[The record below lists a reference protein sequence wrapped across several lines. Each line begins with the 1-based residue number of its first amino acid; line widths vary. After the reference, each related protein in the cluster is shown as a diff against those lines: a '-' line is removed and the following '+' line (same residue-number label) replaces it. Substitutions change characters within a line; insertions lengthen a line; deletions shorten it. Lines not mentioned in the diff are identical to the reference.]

1 LYLDSGTSGQLGPK
15 WKGGIANIPW
25 GLIKNQALFSCHKT
39 DKEEKRMAK
48 NEPNKPNEV
57 KTAPAQEAT
66 AEEKNTPAPMPEIGG
81 EAPTPEKT
89 AKETA
94 APPHENEAVLHE
106 ADKYKPEEP
115 TPIDIPAP
123 GDVVVSFDKI
133 NEIVS
138 GKQSAVKEAEQTV
151 PEKQEMG
158 KSAPPEKKTEPE
170 KTGPDKGKENEPE
183 TADKKLKSRSQKTT
197 EKVDKKPIHPAKQEK
212 GTKAVKS
219 EKLDK
224 PKQAVEIGGGAS
236 ASLQATEQTQQETP
250 PPVPEQPPEPKEAP
264 RPGEQEQIVYLNLSE
279 LFAFKDHPFQVRNDE
294 EMAAM
299 VESVKDKGVTQPAI
313 VRPREDGGY
322 EIVSGHR
329 RQKASELAG
338 FADMPCIIRNMTD
351 EQAITQMVEDN
362 TNQRENILPSERA
375 KALQMQLEAI
385 KKQGA
390 RTGNGQRSN
399 EVVAERNKM
408 TVKQVQRYIKLNE
421 LVPDLIKMV
430 DEKKI
435 AFTPAVE
442 LAFIKPKNQRYI
454 AIAIE
459 GQQSAPSLSQAQRM
473 RDLDQKK
480 LLNPD
485 VIDGIMLEEKKEAD
499 KVIISSQEL
508 SQYFGKEKTPREMK
522 DTIMKLLEE
531 NKAKLKEVSAPQKK
545 AEQEK

>member
-1 LYLDSGTSGQLGPK
+1 
-15 WKGGIANIPW
+15 
-25 GLIKNQALFSCHKT
+25 
-39 DKEEKRMAK
+39 MAK
-48 NEPNKPNEV
+48 NEPNKPDEV
-57 KTAPAQEAT
+57 KTAPAQETT

-89 AKETA
+89 VKETA
-94 APPHENEAVLHE
+94 ALPHEDGAASDK
-106 ADKYKPEEP
+106 ADKDRSEEP

-138 GKQSAVKEAEQTV
+138 GKQPAIKEAEQTA
-151 PEKQEMG
+151 PEKQEMK
-158 KSAPPEKKTEPE
+158 KSAPPEKKAEPE
-170 KTGPDKGKENEPE
+170 KPAPDKTKGNEPKRVDSKPKSHQPKAAE
-183 TADKKLKSRSQKTT
+183 KADNKLSR
-197 EKVDKKPIHPAKQEK
+197 PAKQEK
-212 GTKAVKS
+212 QA
-219 EKLDK
+219 EAIQADK
-224 PKQAVEIGGGAS
+224 PTKQKRAAGIGGGS
-236 ASLQATEQTQQETP
+236 VSGKSTEQPKQETP
-250 PPVPEQPPEPKEAP
+250 PPVPEQPPEPREAP

-338 FADMPCIIRNMTD
+338 FTDMPCIIRNMTD

-385 KKQGA
+385 KRQGA

>member
-1 LYLDSGTSGQLGPK
+1 M
-15 WKGGIANIPW
+15 AN
-25 GLIKNQALFSCHKT
+25 
-39 DKEEKRMAK
+39 
-48 NEPNKPNEV
+48 NEPNKPDEV
-57 KTAPAQEAT
+57 KTTPAQEVK
-66 AEEKNTPAPMPEIGG
+66 AEEKAVPAKPPAVGDETPAPEKPVEKAASQDIGKDG
-81 EAPTPEKT
+81 LE
-89 AKETA
+89 
-94 APPHENEAVLHE
+94 PPIPVN
-106 ADKYKPEEP
+106 
-115 TPIDIPAP
+115 IPAP

-133 NEIVS
+133 NEIS
-138 GKQSAVKEAEQTV
+138 GKQAVVKEAEQAAPV
-151 PEKQEMG
+151 NPQLEKSGPGDKKAEPD
-158 KSAPPEKKTEPE
+158 KS
-170 KTGPDKGKENEPE
+170 GPDKTKGNEPK
-183 TADKKLKSRSQKTT
+183 TADSKPKSHQPKAA
-197 EKVDKKPIHPAKQEK
+197 EKVDKKPFRPAKQ
-212 GTKAVKS
+212 G
-219 EKLDK
+219 
-224 PKQAVEIGGGAS
+224 KQAKTTKVDTPAKQKQSAGIGGGSVSGKS
-236 ASLQATEQTQQETP
+236 AEQPKQETP
-250 PPVPEQPPEPKEAP
+250 RPAPVQPPEPKEAP
-264 RPGEQEQIVYLNLSE
+264 RPGEKEQIVYLNLAE
-279 LFAFKDHPFQVRNDE
+279 LHAFKDHPFQVRNDE

-338 FADMPCIIRNMTD
+338 YADMPCIIRNMTD

-362 TNQRENILPSERA
+362 TNQRENILPSERV

-421 LVPDLIKMV
+421 LVPDLMKMV

-442 LAFIKPKNQRYI
+442 LAFIAPKNQRYI
-454 AIAIE
+454 AVAIE
-459 GQQSAPSLSQAQRM
+459 GQQSAPSLSQSQRM
-473 RDLDQKK
+473 RELDGKK

-485 VIDGIMLEEKKEAD
+485 VIDGIMLEEKKEVD
-499 KVIISSQEL
+499 KVILSSQEL

-531 NKAKLKEVSAPQKK
+531 NKDKLKDISAPEKK
-545 AEQEK
+545 TEQEK

>member
-1 LYLDSGTSGQLGPK
+1 
-15 WKGGIANIPW
+15 
-25 GLIKNQALFSCHKT
+25 
-39 DKEEKRMAK
+39 MAK
-48 NEPNKPNEV
+48 NELNKPEEV

-66 AEEKNTPAPMPEIGG
+66 AEEKSTPAPTPEIGG
-81 EAPTPEKT
+81 EAPAPEKT
-89 AKETA
+89 DEETA
-94 APPHENEAVLHE
+94 ALPHEDEAALHE
-106 ADKYKPEEP
+106 TDKDRPEIP

-123 GDVVVSFDKI
+123 SDVVVPFDKI
-133 NEIVS
+133 NEIIS
-138 GKQSAVKEAEQTV
+138 GKQAAVKEAEQTA
-151 PEKQEMG
+151 PEKQESE
-158 KSAPPEKKTEPE
+158 KSVPAEKKTEPE
-170 KTGPDKGKENEPE
+170 KSTPDKRTENEPK
-183 TADKKLKSRSQKTT
+183 TADSKPKSRSQKTT
-197 EKVDKKPIHPAKQEK
+197 EKVGEKPSRPLKQEK
-212 GTKAVKS
+212 AKTVKP
-219 EKLDK
+219 EKPNK
-224 PKQAVEIGGGAS
+224 PKQAAEIGGGAS
-236 ASLQATEQTQQETP
+236 ASPQATEQAQQETP
-250 PPVPEQPPEPKEAP
+250 SPTPELPPEPREAP

-279 LFAFKDHPFQVRNDE
+279 LYAFKDHPFQVRNDE

-442 LAFIKPKNQRYI
+442 LAFIAPKSQRYI

-522 DTIMKLLEE
+522 DTIIKLLEE
-531 NKAKLKEVSAPQKK
+531 NKAKMKEVSAPQKK

>member
-1 LYLDSGTSGQLGPK
+1 
-15 WKGGIANIPW
+15 
-25 GLIKNQALFSCHKT
+25 
-39 DKEEKRMAK
+39 M
-48 NEPNKPNEV
+48 
-57 KTAPAQEAT
+57 
-66 AEEKNTPAPMPEIGG
+66 
-81 EAPTPEKT
+81 
-89 AKETA
+89 
-94 APPHENEAVLHE
+94 
-106 ADKYKPEEP
+106 
-115 TPIDIPAP
+115 
-123 GDVVVSFDKI
+123 VVSFDKI

-138 GKQSAVKEAEQTV
+138 GKQAAVKEAEQTA
-151 PEKQEMG
+151 PEKQEIEKSTPTDKKAQPEKPGTDKAKENEKEKADSKPKSCPPKAAEKADKRPPRPTKQEKQPNATIADKSTEQKQVASISGGSVSG
-158 KSAPPEKKTEPE
+158 KSAEQP
-170 KTGPDKGKENEPE
+170 
-183 TADKKLKSRSQKTT
+183 
-197 EKVDKKPIHPAKQEK
+197 KQEL
-212 GTKAVKS
+212 T
-219 EKLDK
+219 
-224 PKQAVEIGGGAS
+224 
-236 ASLQATEQTQQETP
+236 
-250 PPVPEQPPEPKEAP
+250 PEPREAP
-264 RPGEQEQIVYLNLSE
+264 RLGEQEQIVYLNLSE

-299 VESVKDKGVTQPAI
+299 GGSVKDKGVTPPAI

-362 TNQRENILPSERA
+362 TNHRENILPSERA

-442 LAFIKPKNQRYI
+442 LAFIAPKSQRYI

-485 VIDGIMLEEKKEAD
+485 VIDGIMLEEKKEVD

>member
-1 LYLDSGTSGQLGPK
+1 
-15 WKGGIANIPW
+15 
-25 GLIKNQALFSCHKT
+25 
-39 DKEEKRMAK
+39 MAK

-138 GKQSAVKEAEQTV
+138 GKQTAAKEAEHAS
-151 PEKQEMG
+151 PKKQGAE
-158 KSAPPEKKTEPE
+158 KSAPADKKAEPE
-170 KTGPDKGKENEPE
+170 KPGPEKGKSNEPKTADSKPKAHQPKAAE
-183 TADKKLKSRSQKTT
+183 KADKKPTR
-197 EKVDKKPIHPAKQEK
+197 PAKQEK
-212 GTKAVKS
+212 AKAVKS
-219 EKLDK
+219 EKPQK
-224 PKQAVEIGGGAS
+224 PKQTGEIGGGAS
-236 ASLQATEQTQQETP
+236 DSPQATEQAQQKTP
-250 PPVPEQPPEPKEAP
+250 SPAPELSPEPREAP

-338 FADMPCIIRNMTD
+338 FTDMPCIIRNMTD

-385 KKQGA
+385 KRQGA

-421 LVPDLIKMV
+421 LVPDLMKMV

-442 LAFIKPKNQRYI
+442 LAFITPKNQRYI

>member
-1 LYLDSGTSGQLGPK
+1 
-15 WKGGIANIPW
+15 
-25 GLIKNQALFSCHKT
+25 
-39 DKEEKRMAK
+39 MAK
-48 NEPNKPNEV
+48 NEPNKPEEV
-57 KTAPAQEAT
+57 NPAPAQEAT
-66 AEEKNTPAPMPEIGG
+66 AEEKSTPAPMPEIGG
-81 EAPTPEKT
+81 EAPAPEKT
-89 AKETA
+89 AEKTA
-94 APPHENEAVLHE
+94 ELFHEDGATPEK
-106 ADKYKPEEP
+106 ADNDRQEEP
-115 TPIDIPAP
+115 TPIDIPYP

-138 GKQSAVKEAEQTV
+138 GKQAAVKEAEQTA
-151 PEKQEMG
+151 PEKKESE
-158 KSAPPEKKTEPE
+158 KSAPTEKKAEPE
-170 KTGPDKGKENEPE
+170 KTAPDKRTENELK
-183 TADKKLKSRSQKTT
+183 TADKKPKSRSQKTT
-197 EKVDKKPIHPAKQEK
+197 EKVDEKPSRPVKQEK
-212 GTKAVKS
+212 AKTVKP
-219 EKLDK
+219 EKPDK
-224 PKQAVEIGGGAS
+224 PKQAAEIGGGAS
-236 ASLQATEQTQQETP
+236 ASPQAAEPAKQEAP
-250 PPVPEQPPEPKEAP
+250 SPAPELPPELKEAP

-338 FADMPCIIRNMTD
+338 FTDMPCIIRNMTD

-421 LVPDLIKMV
+421 LVPDLKKMV

-442 LAFIKPKNQRYI
+442 LAFITPKSQRYI

-473 RDLDQKK
+473 RDLDHKK

-531 NKAKLKEVSAPQKK
+531 NKTKLKEVSTPQKK

>member
-1 LYLDSGTSGQLGPK
+1 
-15 WKGGIANIPW
+15 
-25 GLIKNQALFSCHKT
+25 
-39 DKEEKRMAK
+39 MAK
-48 NEPNKPNEV
+48 NEPNKPEEV
-57 KTAPAQEAT
+57 KIAPIQEAT
-66 AEEKNTPAPMPEIGG
+66 ADEKSTPAPMPEIGG
-81 EAPTPEKT
+81 EASAPEKT
-89 AKETA
+89 AEETA
-94 APPHENEAVLHE
+94 ALPHEDGAVLHGT
-106 ADKYKPEEP
+106 DKDRPEIP

-123 GDVVVSFDKI
+123 GDVVVPFDKI
-133 NEIVS
+133 NEIIS
-138 GKQSAVKEAEQTV
+138 GKQAAVKEVEQTA
-151 PEKQEMG
+151 PEKQESE
-158 KSAPPEKKTEPE
+158 KSVPAEKKTEPE
-170 KTGPDKGKENEPE
+170 KTAPDKRTENEPK
-183 TADKKLKSRSQKTT
+183 TADSKPKSRSQKTT
-197 EKVDKKPIHPAKQEK
+197 EKADEKPSRPAKQEK
-212 GTKAVKS
+212 AKAVKP
-219 EKLDK
+219 EKPDK
-224 PKQAVEIGGGAS
+224 PKQAAEIGNGAS
-236 ASLQATEQTQQETP
+236 ASPQAAEPAKQETP
-250 PPVPEQPPEPKEAP
+250 PPAPELPPEPKEAP
-264 RPGEQEQIVYLNLSE
+264 RPDEQEQIVYLNLSE
-279 LFAFKDHPFQVRNDE
+279 LYAFKDHPFQVRNDE

-313 VRPREDGGY
+313 VRPREDGSY

-338 FADMPCIIRNMTD
+338 FTDMPCIIRNMTD

-385 KKQGA
+385 KRQGA

-442 LAFIKPKNQRYI
+442 LAFITPKSQRYI

>member
-1 LYLDSGTSGQLGPK
+1 
-15 WKGGIANIPW
+15 
-25 GLIKNQALFSCHKT
+25 
-39 DKEEKRMAK
+39 MAK
-48 NEPNKPNEV
+48 NEPNKPEEV
-57 KTAPAQEAT
+57 KTAPAQET
-66 AEEKNTPAPMPEIGG
+66 TTEEKSTLTPMPEISG
-81 EAPTPEKT
+81 EAPVPEKT
-89 AKETA
+89 AEETA
-94 APPHENEAVLHE
+94 ALPHEDGAALHE
-106 ADKYKPEEP
+106 SDKNRPEVP
-115 TPIDIPAP
+115 TSIDIPAP

-138 GKQSAVKEAEQTV
+138 GKQAAVKEAEQTA
-151 PEKQEMG
+151 PEKLEVE
-158 KSAPPEKKTEPE
+158 KSAPTEKTAKPE
-170 KTGPDKGKENEPE
+170 KTSPNKKNDSKSKTAEK
-183 TADKKLKSRSQKTT
+183 ADKKPSR
-197 EKVDKKPIHPAKQEK
+197 PAKQEK
-212 GTKAVKS
+212 APKAVKP
-219 EKLDK
+219 EKPDK
-224 PKQAVEIGGGAS
+224 PKQAAEIGGRAS
-236 ASLQATEQTQQETP
+236 AFPQATEQAQQETP
-250 PPVPEQPPEPKEAP
+250 PPTPELPPEPREAP

-279 LFAFKDHPFQVRNDE
+279 LYAFKDHPFQVRNDE

-338 FADMPCIIRNMTD
+338 FTDMPCIIRNMTD

-421 LVPDLIKMV
+421 LVPDLMKMV

-442 LAFIKPKNQRYI
+442 LAFIAPKNQRYI

-508 SQYFGKEKTPREMK
+508 SQYFSKEKTPREMK

-531 NKAKLKEVSAPQKK
+531 NKTKLKEVSAPQKK
-545 AEQEK
+545 AKQEK

>member
-1 LYLDSGTSGQLGPK
+1 
-15 WKGGIANIPW
+15 
-25 GLIKNQALFSCHKT
+25 
-39 DKEEKRMAK
+39 MAK
-48 NEPNKPNEV
+48 NKPNKPDEV

-66 AEEKNTPAPMPEIGG
+66 AEAKSTPAPMPEIGG

-89 AKETA
+89 AEESA
-94 APPHENEAVLHE
+94 ALPHEDGATPHE
-106 ADKYKPEEP
+106 ADKDGPEAP
-115 TPIDIPAP
+115 DPINIPSP

-138 GKQSAVKEAEQTV
+138 GKQAAAKDTEQT
-151 PEKQEMG
+151 
-158 KSAPPEKKTEPE
+158 APTDKTAEPE
-170 KTGPDKGKENEPE
+170 KPGRKPKGRPPKTAEK
-183 TADKKLKSRSQKTT
+183 ADKKPARS
-197 EKVDKKPIHPAKQEK
+197 VKQEK
-212 GTKAVKS
+212 APKVVKS
-219 EKLDK
+219 EKEDK
-224 PKQAVEIGGGAS
+224 QKQAAEVGGGGGLAS
-236 ASLQATEQTQQETP
+236 PKATKQAQPETP
-250 PPVPEQPPEPKEAP
+250 PPAPELPPESREAP

-279 LFAFKDHPFQVRNDE
+279 LYAFKDHPFQVRNDE

-338 FADMPCIIRNMTD
+338 FTDMPCIIRNMTD

-522 DTIMKLLEE
+522 DTIIKLLEE
-531 NKAKLKEVSAPQKK
+531 NKEKLKEVSAPQKK

>member
-1 LYLDSGTSGQLGPK
+1 
-15 WKGGIANIPW
+15 
-25 GLIKNQALFSCHKT
+25 
-39 DKEEKRMAK
+39 MAK
-48 NEPNKPNEV
+48 NEPNKPDEV
-57 KTAPAQEAT
+57 KTAPAQETT

-89 AKETA
+89 VKETVALLHEDGA
-94 APPHENEAVLHE
+94 APDK
-106 ADKYKPEEP
+106 ADKDRPEEP
-115 TPIDIPAP
+115 TPIDIPGP

-138 GKQSAVKEAEQTV
+138 GKQAALKEAEQTT
-151 PEKQEMG
+151 PEKQEVE
-158 KSAPPEKKTEPE
+158 KSAPTENKAEPE
-170 KTGPDKGKENEPE
+170 KPGMDKGTENEPK
-183 TADKKLKSRSQKTT
+183 TADKKFKSRSQKAT
-197 EKVDKKPIHPAKQEK
+197 EKTDKKPTRAAKQEK
-212 GTKAVKS
+212 APKAIKP

-224 PKQAVEIGGGAS
+224 PKQAVEVGGGAS
-236 ASLQATEQTQQETP
+236 ASPQATEQAQQETP
-250 PPVPEQPPEPKEAP
+250 PPMPEQPPEPREAP
-264 RPGEQEQIVYLNLSE
+264 RPGEQEQIVYLNLSD

-338 FADMPCIIRNMTD
+338 FADMPCIIRNMTG

-485 VIDGIMLEEKKEAD
+485 VIDGIMLEEKKEVD

-531 NKAKLKEVSAPQKK
+531 NKVKLKEVSAPQKK

>member
-1 LYLDSGTSGQLGPK
+1 
-15 WKGGIANIPW
+15 
-25 GLIKNQALFSCHKT
+25 
-39 DKEEKRMAK
+39 MAK
-48 NEPNKPNEV
+48 NEPNKPDEV
-57 KTAPAQEAT
+57 KTAPAQEVT
-66 AEEKNTPAPMPEIGG
+66 VEEKNTPAPMPEIGG
-81 EAPTPEKT
+81 ETPSPEKT
-89 AKETA
+89 AEETVSL
-94 APPHENEAVLHE
+94 PHKDKATVHESDKDRPEVL
-106 ADKYKPEEP
+106 D
-115 TPIDIPAP
+115 PIDIPAP

-138 GKQSAVKEAEQTV
+138 GKQAAVKEAEQTT
-151 PEKQEMG
+151 PEKQEAEPAD
-158 KSAPPEKKTEPE
+158 KTAKPEKASP
-170 KTGPDKGKENEPE
+170 
-183 TADKKLKSRSQKTT
+183 DKKLKAAEKT
-197 EKVDKKPIHPAKQEK
+197 DKKPTRPAKQEK
-212 GTKAVKS
+212 APKAVK
-219 EKLDK
+219 
-224 PKQAVEIGGGAS
+224 PKQGAEIGGGAS
-236 ASLQATEQTQQETP
+236 ASPQATEQAQQETP
-250 PPVPEQPPEPKEAP
+250 PPAPELPPEPREAP
-264 RPGEQEQIVYLNLSE
+264 RPGEQEQIVYLNLSK
-279 LFAFKDHPFQVRNDE
+279 LYAFKDHPFQVRNDE

-338 FADMPCIIRNMTD
+338 FTDMPCIIRNMTD

-385 KKQGA
+385 KRQGA

-459 GQQSAPSLSQAQRM
+459 GQQSTPSLSQAQRM

>member
-1 LYLDSGTSGQLGPK
+1 
-15 WKGGIANIPW
+15 
-25 GLIKNQALFSCHKT
+25 
-39 DKEEKRMAK
+39 M
-48 NEPNKPNEV
+48 EP
-57 KTAPAQEAT
+57 
-66 AEEKNTPAPMPEIGG
+66 
-81 EAPTPEKT
+81 
-89 AKETA
+89 
-94 APPHENEAVLHE
+94 
-106 ADKYKPEEP
+106 
-115 TPIDIPAP
+115 PITFNVPAP
-123 GDVVVSFDKI
+123 GDIVVSFDKI
-133 NEIVS
+133 NEIIS
-138 GKQSAVKEAEQTV
+138 
-151 PEKQEMG
+151 
-158 KSAPPEKKTEPE
+158 EKKTTEEVEQNALEKDSLTEGEVSPE
-170 KTGPDKGKENEPE
+170 KSGKEVENTPSDISAE
-183 TADKKLKSRSQKTT
+183 KSGKKTT
-197 EKVDKKPIHPAKQEK
+197 RSDKQEK
-212 GTKAVKS
+212 GSKTEKPTKDELSARGQKGAQIRKGRKQNVIDFLDGKS
-219 EKLDK
+219 PTPFPGEKTT
-224 PKQAVEIGGGAS
+224 PS
-236 ASLQATEQTQQETP
+236 SL
-250 PPVPEQPPEPKEAP
+250 PEQPKESEEAPHATEPEQPQEPKEAP
-264 RPGEQEQIVYLNLSE
+264 RSTEPEQIVYLKLSE
-279 LFAFKDHPFQVRNDE
+279 LYAFKDHPFQVRNDD

-322 EIVSGHR
+322 EMVSGHR

-338 FADMPCIIRNMTD
+338 FEDMPCIIRNLTD

-385 KKQGA
+385 KQQGV

-421 LVPDLIKMV
+421 LVPDLLKMV

-442 LAFIKPKNQRYI
+442 LAFIKPKNQKYI

-485 VIDGIMLEEKKEAD
+485 MIDGIMLEEKKEVD
-499 KVIISSQEL
+499 KVILSSQEL
-508 SQYFGKEKTPREMK
+508 GQYFGKEKTPREMK

-531 NKAKLKEVSAPQKK
+531 NKDKLKDISAPEKK
-545 AEQEK
+545 SEQEK

>member
-1 LYLDSGTSGQLGPK
+1 
-15 WKGGIANIPW
+15 
-25 GLIKNQALFSCHKT
+25 
-39 DKEEKRMAK
+39 MAK
-48 NEPNKPNEV
+48 NDPNKPDEIN
-57 KTAPAQEAT
+57 TAPQREAP
-66 AEEKNTPAPMPEIGG
+66 ADEKAAPAPMPEVGG
-81 EAPTPEKT
+81 EAPAPEMT
-89 AKETA
+89 AEEA
-94 APPHENEAVLHE
+94 AALAREGEAALHE
-106 ADKYKPEEP
+106 IGDDGLEPP
-115 TPIDIPAP
+115 TPFDIPAP
-123 GDVVVSFDKI
+123 GDVVVPFEKI

-138 GKQSAVKEAEQTV
+138 EKKAAVKEAE
-151 PEKQEMG
+151 
-158 KSAPPEKKTEPE
+158 KSGSADKTAQQD
-170 KTGPDKGKENEPE
+170 KTGPDKTKDTEQKKADTKPKNRQSKAAEK
-183 TADKKLKSRSQKTT
+183 ADKKPSR
-197 EKVDKKPIHPAKQEK
+197 PAKQEK
-212 GTKAVKS
+212 TQRPGRP
-219 EKLDK
+219 
-224 PKQAVEIGGGAS
+224 PKQKQAASIGGGDS
-236 ASLQATEQTQQETP
+236 VSSKSTEQPKQETP
-250 PPVPEQPPEPKEAP
+250 PPAPELSPEPREAP
-264 RPGEQEQIVYLNLSE
+264 RPGEKEQIVYLNLSE
-279 LFAFKDHPFQVRNDE
+279 LYAFKDHPFQVRNDD

-322 EIVSGHR
+322 EVVSGHR

-338 FADMPCIIRNMTD
+338 FADMPCIIRNLTD

-385 KKQGA
+385 KRQGA

-421 LVPDLIKMV
+421 LVPDIMKMV

-485 VIDGIMLEEKKEAD
+485 VIDGIMLEEKKEVD

-508 SQYFGKEKTPREMK
+508 SQYFGKDKTPREMK
-522 DTIMKLLEE
+522 DTILKLLEE
-531 NKAKLKEVSAPQKK
+531 NKGKLKDIATPEKK

>member
-1 LYLDSGTSGQLGPK
+1 
-15 WKGGIANIPW
+15 
-25 GLIKNQALFSCHKT
+25 
-39 DKEEKRMAK
+39 MAS
-48 NEPNKPNEV
+48 NETNKSDEV
-57 KTAPAQEAT
+57 KTTPAQEAPA
-66 AEEKNTPAPMPEIGG
+66 AEKAAPAPMPEISG
-81 EAPTPEKT
+81 EAPAPEIT
-89 AKETA
+89 AEETA
-94 APPHENEAVLHE
+94 ALAHEDKAALHE
-106 ADKYKPEEP
+106 IGVDGLEP
-115 TPIDIPAP
+115 PTTFDIPAP

-138 GKQSAVKEAEQTV
+138 GKQAAVKEAE
-151 PEKQEMG
+151 
-158 KSAPPEKKTEPE
+158 KSGSSHKKAEPE
-170 KTGPDKGKENEPE
+170 KLAPDKGKENEPKTADSKPKSRQPKATE
-183 TADKKLKSRSQKTT
+183 KADKKPSR
-197 EKVDKKPIHPAKQEK
+197 PAKQERQ
-212 GTKAVKS
+212 TKSAQA
-219 EKLDK
+219 DK
-224 PKQAVEIGGGAS
+224 PAKQKQAAGIGGGS
-236 ASLQATEQTQQETP
+236 VSGKSTEPKQETP
-250 PPVPEQPPEPKEAP
+250 PPAPVQPPEPREAP
-264 RPGEQEQIVYLNLSE
+264 RSNGQEQIVYLNLSE
-279 LFAFKDHPFQVRNDE
+279 LYAFKDHPFQVRNDE

-338 FADMPCIIRNMTD
+338 FTDMPCIIRNMTD

-421 LVPDLIKMV
+421 LVPDLMKMV
-430 DEKKI
+430 DGKKI

-442 LAFIKPKNQRYI
+442 LAFITPKNQRYI
-454 AIAIE
+454 AVAIE

-473 RDLDQKK
+473 RELDGKK

-485 VIDGIMLEEKKEAD
+485 VIDGIMLEEKKEVD
-499 KVIISSQEL
+499 KLILSSQEL

-531 NKAKLKEVSAPQKK
+531 NKDKLKDISAPEKK

>member
-1 LYLDSGTSGQLGPK
+1 
-15 WKGGIANIPW
+15 
-25 GLIKNQALFSCHKT
+25 
-39 DKEEKRMAK
+39 MAK
-48 NEPNKPNEV
+48 NEPNRLDEI
-57 KTAPAQEAT
+57 KTSPAQEAT
-66 AEEKNTPAPMPEIGG
+66 AEEKNTPAPMPKIGG
-81 EAPTPEKT
+81 EAPTSEKT
-89 AKETA
+89 AEETA
-94 APPHENEAVLHE
+94 ALPHEDEAVLLE
-106 ADKYKPEEP
+106 ADKDRPKEP

-138 GKQSAVKEAEQTV
+138 GKQAMVKETEQTA
-151 PEKQEMG
+151 PEKQETK
-158 KSAPPEKKTEPE
+158 KSVPAEKKAEPE
-170 KTGPDKGKENEPE
+170 KISTDKRTENEPKM
-183 TADKKLKSRSQKTT
+183 ADSKPKSRSQKVT
-197 EKVDKKPIHPAKQEK
+197 EKADKKPTRPAKQEK
-212 GTKAVKS
+212 APKAVKS
-219 EKLDK
+219 EKPQK
-224 PKQAVEIGGGAS
+224 PKQAAEIGGGVS
-236 ASLQATEQTQQETP
+236 ASPQVTEQAQQETP
-250 PPVPEQPPEPKEAP
+250 PPVPEQPLEPREAP
-264 RPGEQEQIVYLNLSE
+264 RPGEQEQIVYLSLSE

-442 LAFIKPKNQRYI
+442 LAFITPKSQRYI